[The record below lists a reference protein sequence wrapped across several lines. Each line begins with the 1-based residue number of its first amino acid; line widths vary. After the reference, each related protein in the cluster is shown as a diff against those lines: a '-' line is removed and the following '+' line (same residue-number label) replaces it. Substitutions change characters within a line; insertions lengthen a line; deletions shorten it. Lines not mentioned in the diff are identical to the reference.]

1 MVGRAEATGRAGAG
15 MIGKLTGTLEDVSG
29 DTAIVNVAG
38 VGYTVFASSR
48 TLGRLAQATGA
59 VSLFIETHVR
69 EDHIHLYGFI
79 ERVERDWFRLL
90 TTVQGVGAK
99 VALSILSTL
108 SGDELAQ
115 AIMAQDKA
123 MVSRADGVGPKL
135 ANRIVSEL
143 KDKVASG
150 SFGSAVLREA
160 GDAAPAAENAA
171 FADAVS
177 ALVNLGYRR
186 SEAYSAIAR
195 AAGSLGSD
203 PKTDQLIRAGLKELS
218 AA

>member
-1 MVGRAEATGRAGAG
+1 
-15 MIGKLTGTLEDVSG
+15 MIAKLTGLVDSIARDHAIIDV
-29 DTAIVNVAG
+29 NG
-38 VGYTVFASSR
+38 VGYLVRCSSR
-48 TLGRLAQATGA
+48 TLSALPQSGGA
-59 VSLFIETHVR
+59 ASLSVETLVR
-69 EDHIHLYGFI
+69 EDAIDLYGFGTT
-79 ERVERDWFRLL
+79 RERDWFRLL

-108 SGDELAQ
+108 SADELSQ

-150 SFGSAVLREA
+150 SFAPVATIAAVP
-160 GDAAPAAENAA
+160 GIPDDAL
-171 FADAVS
+171 ADAVS

-186 SEAYSAIAR
+186 AEAVGAIDKAAR
-195 AAGSLGSD
+195 KLG
-203 PKTDQLIRAGLKELS
+203 PNARVEALIPAGLKELT
-218 AA
+218 

>member
-1 MVGRAEATGRAGAG
+1 
-15 MIGKLTGTLEDVSG
+15 MIAKLTGAIDSVARDHAIIDV
-29 DTAIVNVAG
+29 NG
-38 VGYTVFASSR
+38 VGYLVRCSTR
-48 TLGRLAQATGA
+48 TLAALPQAGSIA
-59 VSLFIETHVR
+59 SVSVETLVR
-69 EDHIHLYGFI
+69 EDAIDLYGFGTT
-79 ERVERDWFRLL
+79 RERDWFRLL

-108 SGDELAQ
+108 SADELSQ

-150 SFGSAVLREA
+150 SFV
-160 GDAAPAAENAA
+160 PAAATVSVPGLPA
-171 FADAVS
+171 DAVADAVS

-186 SEAYSAIAR
+186 VEAVGAIEKAAR
-195 AAGSLGSD
+195 KLGPKAGIEA
-203 PKTDQLIRAGLKELS
+203 LIPAGLKELT
-218 AA
+218 

>member
-1 MVGRAEATGRAGAG
+1 
-15 MIGKLTGTLEDVSG
+15 MIAKLSGTVDFVARDHAVIDV
-29 DTAIVNVAG
+29 NG
-38 VGYTVFASSR
+38 VGYLVRCSTR
-48 TLGRLAQATGA
+48 TLAALPKSGGA
-59 VSLFIETHVR
+59 VSLAVETLVR
-69 EDHIHLYGFI
+69 EDAIDLYGFGAGS
-79 ERVERDWFRLL
+79 ERDWFRLL

-108 SGDELAQ
+108 SADELSQ

-150 SFGSAVLREA
+150 AFAPVA
-160 GDAAPAAENAA
+160 QVAAATGLP
-171 FADAVS
+171 ADAVNDAIS

-186 SEAYSAIAR
+186 AEAMGAVDR
-195 AAGSLGSD
+195 AARKLGPSARIEA
-203 PKTDQLIRAGLKELS
+203 LIPAGLKELGT
-218 AA
+218 

>member
-1 MVGRAEATGRAGAG
+1 
-15 MIGKLTGTLEDVSG
+15 MIAKLTGLVDAVHRDHAIIDVG
-29 DTAIVNVAG
+29 G
-38 VGYTVFASSR
+38 VGYLVRCSTR
-48 TLGRLAQATGA
+48 TLSALPPAGGA
-59 VSLFIETHVR
+59 ASVSVETLVR
-69 EDHIHLYGFI
+69 EDAIDLYGFATT
-79 ERVERDWFRLL
+79 RERDWFRLL

-150 SFGSAVLREA
+150 SF
-160 GDAAPAAENAA
+160 APAPAVTAVPGLPA
-171 FADAVS
+171 DAVADAVS

-186 SEAYSAIAR
+186 AE
-195 AAGSLGSD
+195 AAGAIDKAARKLGAEARIEA
-203 PKTDQLIRAGLKELS
+203 LIPAGLKELT
-218 AA
+218 